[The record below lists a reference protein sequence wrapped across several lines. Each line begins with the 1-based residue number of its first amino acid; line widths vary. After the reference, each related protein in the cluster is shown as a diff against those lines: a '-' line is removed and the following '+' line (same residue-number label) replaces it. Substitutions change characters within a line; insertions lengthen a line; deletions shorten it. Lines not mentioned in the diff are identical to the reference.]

1 MSDKIIKSRNFLGV
15 LYPDSE
21 SYICEEVLGL
31 LDATFKEWAYVL
43 HDKDTDDE
51 GNPKKPHIHWIGK
64 RASPVP
70 ISTIS
75 NSLGVPNNSVEFCNR
90 WKQSARYLIHLDSPD
105 KEAYL
110 PSDIVSNFEI
120 SKYLSEM
127 SDLDMAK
134 KILDYVETEHPVSL
148 HTLIKWCMSNG
159 CWSEYRRSSGTWI
172 VLLNQMKMEESNY
185 ENAHC

>member
-1 MSDKIIKSRNFLGV
+1 MSEKIIKSRNFLGV

-31 LDATFKEWAYVL
+31 LDSTFKEWAYVL

-51 GNPKKPHIHWIGK
+51 GNLKKPHIHWIGK

-75 NSLGVPNNSVEFCNR
+75 NSLGVPYNSVVFCNR

-134 KILDYVETEHPVSL
+134 KILDFVETERPAR
-148 HTLIKWCMSNG
+148 LIDLMRWSMQNG
-159 CWSEYRRSSGTWI
+159 CWSEFRRSSGSWVI
-172 VLLNQMKMEESNY
+172 ALNEIRTEDNNY
-185 ENAHC
+185 ENAYR